1 VRDKLSWQQ
10 INCSTFNN
18 KVNQYLYYT
27 TDHIISR
34 LVVWINNRI
43 FCARKVPSY
52 HASNLWSISYLLN
65 VINKGPQNRNSGVI

>member
-43 FCARKVPSY
+43 FCARE
-52 HASNLWSISYLLN
+52 
-65 VINKGPQNRNSGVI
+65 GP